1 LSLYKELVEAALPLA
16 RAKKTKRVVVGI
28 NYTLVEVERLGP
40 GLAYTFIEKELCCE
54 LLSDISFWRTPAD
67 ILIKNYIS
75 GNPIEKAV
83 GLATINAILNNRRD
97 LKKQKLEEDVLS
109 ELPLDTSAEVVMIGE
124 IAPLVKRLKGRVK
137 KLWIFDGEWEEI
149 KFSFA
154 EAARKAKI
162 AFITSSTL
170 VNQTLEE
177 VLTFVKE
184 VPEVVL
190 IGPSTPLCPQVFRF
204 TPITWLCGAIYED
217 AELLFKLVC
226 EGKGAPA
233 FFKEGAL
240 RKVALRVEK

>member
-1 LSLYKELVEAALPLA
+1 MSLYKELVEAALPIA

-28 NYTLVEVERLGP
+28 NYTLVEIERLGP
-40 GLAYTFIEKELCCE
+40 GLSYIFIEKEFCCE
-54 LLSDISFWRTPAD
+54 LSSGISFWKRPAD
-67 ILIKNYIS
+67 ILIKNYVS
-75 GNPIEKAV
+75 GNPIERAV
-83 GLATINAILNNRRD
+83 ALATINAIFNNKKD
-97 LKKQKLEEDVLS
+97 LKKRELKEDILS

-124 IAPLVKRLKGRVK
+124 IRPLVKKLEGKVK
-137 KLWIFDGEWEEI
+137 KLWIFDGEWDEI

-154 EAARKAKI
+154 EAAKKSKI

-190 IGPSTPLCPQVFRF
+190 IGPSTPLYPQIFRF
-204 TPITWLCGAIYED
+204 TPITWLCGAICED
-217 AELLFKLVC
+217 GELLFKLVC

-233 FFKEGAL
+233 FFKEKAL
-240 RKVALRVEK
+240 RKVVLRVEK